1 MQEDEFTETT
11 DWLTNTERILTI
23 VGTWPKNKTNLRF
36 ILSLVYMTIFVV
48 MQWADFVSHIDDLQE
63 LADILCETVVGTMV
77 VIKLLVFH
85 KNRVLSKMIDAVNQD
100 CENNKLHF
108 SPSEKRKYALC
119 NSKGKTF
126 VKIFTFFVGATCVF
140 YYLKPLPITVLAANR
155 NGSTSLVLPF
165 RTSLSFERT
174 DAYVYAVLYVCQ
186 MGALLQIFLGYV
198 GTHALLITLMM
209 HICGELSVLSERIVN
224 MKKQMEK
231 GHRCEIQ
238 KITTRHLRLIWM
250 AKEIDTAFT
259 VVLLSQVISSE
270 IMICVAGF
278 NMIVYSANSEKTAF
292 ITFALYEVAALVDL
306 YVYCFIG
313 ECLILESTRISDAV
327 YDCAW
332 YEMPPSQAKD
342 LILVMARSQKPLH
355 LTAGKIFVFSL
366 EIFSEF
372 VKTSMAY
379 LSVLRAM
386 T

>member
-11 DWLTNTERILTI
+11 DWLTNTERILTV

-63 LADILCETVVGTMV
+63 LADIL
-77 VIKLLVFH
+77 L
-85 KNRVLSKMIDAVNQD
+85 NQD
-100 CENNKLHF
+100 CENNKTRL

-140 YYLKPLPITVLAANR
+140 YYLKPLPIIVLAANR

-224 MKKQMEK
+224 IKKQMEK

-238 KITTRHLRLIWM
+238 KIITRHLRLIWM

-292 ITFALYEVAALVDL
+292 ITFAFYEVAALVDL

-355 LTAGKIFVFSL
+355 LTAGKVFVFSL